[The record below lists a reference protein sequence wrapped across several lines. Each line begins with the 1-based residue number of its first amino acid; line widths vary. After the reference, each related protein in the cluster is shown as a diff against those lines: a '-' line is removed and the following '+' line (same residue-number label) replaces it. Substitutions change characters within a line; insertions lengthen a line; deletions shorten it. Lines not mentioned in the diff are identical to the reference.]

1 MEGNNSKDRAD
12 NMATSKETETQSGTG
27 AEDILPVVLNT
38 AKEVMRRGQA
48 GMYSDEECA
57 MQVVQLQRAAALG
70 GKSRQQAVHTL
81 RDQLERH
88 LPERRHIVEGISAR
102 VVDII
107 ESNGHNR
114 SLMEVALIGLVE
126 QVRDSVDEIAE
137 HTATALTTCG
147 LRHVVVIAS
156 TDGQSPVEQ
165 ALVNAGEASVEK
177 GSKLRVSVVRLHPD
191 GTGIADK
198 MASRLKTM
206 EGIEATVVDD
216 TDLTRILVGGGKVVI
231 QGIALDI
238 DEGVVCAAGSAL
250 LCSVANR
257 MRIPVIV
264 TISKFGMIPVGS
276 SLVHG
281 LTSMQR
287 YPGSIWDYDDSRDDR
302 RHEAVS
308 IVAPGYDVL
317 PLQKMD
323 MVVTESGG
331 IAPEYVVNLLPSF
344 ERNN

>member
-1 MEGNNSKDRAD
+1 
-12 NMATSKETETQSGTG
+12 MATVKETKSQAATESEEMP
-27 AEDILPVVLNT
+27 AVVLNT

-48 GMYSDEECA
+48 GMYTDEECGT
-57 MQVVQLQRAAALG
+57 QVVKLQRAAALG
-70 GKSRQQAVHTL
+70 SKNKLQAVHKL

-107 ESNGHNR
+107 ETNGHNR
-114 SLMEVALIGLVE
+114 PALENCLDRLVE
-126 QVRDSVDEIAE
+126 QVKDSVDEIAE
-137 HTATALTTCG
+137 HTAATLTTYEP
-147 LRHVVVIAS
+147 RHAVVAAS
-156 TDGQSPVEQ
+156 SNRRSPVEQ
-165 ALVNAGEASVEK
+165 ALVCAGEASAEK
-177 GSKLRVSVVRLHPD
+177 NNLVRVSVVRLHPD
-191 GTGIADK
+191 DTGIADK
-198 MASRLKTM
+198 MARRLNRA
-206 EGIEATVVDD
+206 EGLEATVVED
-216 TDLTRILVGGGKVVI
+216 TDLTRVLIGGGKVVI
-231 QGIALDI
+231 QGVALDI
-238 DEGVVCAAGSAL
+238 DEGVVCTAGSGL

-257 MRIPVIV
+257 MRVAVTV

-281 LTSMQR
+281 LTSIQR
-287 YPGSIWDYDDSRDDR
+287 YPGSVWDYNDSRDDR

-308 IVAPGYDVL
+308 MVAPGYDVL

-344 ERNN
+344 ERNT

>member
-1 MEGNNSKDRAD
+1 
-12 NMATSKETETQSGTG
+12 MATGKETAAKSEPE
-27 AEDILPVVLNT
+27 AEEIPPVVLNT

-57 MQVVQLQRAAALG
+57 MQVAKLQRAAALG
-70 GKSRQQAVHTL
+70 SKSRLQAVHTL

-114 SLMEVALIGLVE
+114 SVMEIALSGLLE

-147 LRHVVVIAS
+147 PHHVVVVAN
-156 TDGQSPVEQ
+156 TNGRSPVEQ
-165 ALVNAGEASVEK
+165 AVVSAGEASAEK
-177 GSKLRVSVVRLHPD
+177 GSVLPVSVVCLHPD

-198 MASRLKTM
+198 MASRLKAM

-216 TDLTRILVGGGKVVI
+216 TDLTRILVCGGKVVI

-257 MRIPVIV
+257 MRVPVIV

-308 IVAPGYDVL
+308 IIAPGYDVL

-344 ERNN
+344 ERSN